1 MMQISNYSMA
11 IQKLIAGVCSLMLI
25 ACTQSDPA
33 PATSGITTTP
43 NEISTAQLEMIGGSE
58 VSTGCGSEIESAL
71 FADADKLKKLARTN
85 AGFGMRSTASAAH
98 NNAIDWAE
106 SNLKRMR
113 GFNIQSDS
121 YTIDRWEPT
130 PRASGQPGRDL
141 VKAGSLQVR
150 NASGAA
156 QTLSVAGAVP
166 YSLPNEGKGQT
177 APLVYIPGDT
187 AITAANSKGKVVVRD
202 VGSSPLPYAAFLALA
217 YHISPDLIG
226 RMAGSY
232 DRPYLFTDGPMAQEI
247 VDAGQ
252 AGAVGMVLVFNLP
265 TEQISGYF
273 DPHRGTHFVLPAV
286 FVGVDE
292 GEQLKKLAMEGG
304 SASVGIEA
312 ERSMALTRNLIATL
326 PGQSEERIVISTN
339 TDGNTW
345 VQENAVAGLLALADY
360 LSRRPI
366 GCRPKTFEFL
376 FGTAHLHISKE
387 GTVRYAKQLDKEYD
401 DGTVSF
407 AMVLEHLGTR
417 EILPVN
423 RKNGGPGQELEYT
436 GLAEPSAWFVSESPA
451 LVASTVQNLQKHGL
465 GQTAVLRG
473 QDVPTT
479 LRVPVHCS
487 FGGIGGAFHGYLIPT
502 IATISGPWSLWA
514 PSFGE
519 SAIDF
524 DRMHKQLLA
533 SGDMLLSLQN
543 QRREVLTGAI
553 PLLRQLR
560 DSGVPTCDHT
570 LPGEQAPGAA

>member
-312 ERSMALTRNLIATL
+312 CRVGHQMRNTTLDAIHVRLNARLNIEWARAGCNGRCLPAGVYDHIAFFHGVHDEFVHACVT
-326 PGQSEERIVISTN
+326 GEFKVAMCNNDQWCGCRFR
-339 TDGNTW
+339 
-345 VQENAVAGLLALADY
+345 VAG
-360 LSRRPI
+360 
-366 GCRPKTFEFL
+366 FEHEPRVCS
-376 FGTAHLHISKE
+376 GTTGAFNNL
-387 GTVRYAKQLDKEYD
+387 TVFVIAAARATQC
-401 DGTVSF
+401 
-407 AMVLEHLGTR
+407 LG
-417 EILPVN
+417 
-423 RKNGGPGQELEYT
+423 
-436 GLAEPSAWFVSESPA
+436 GLGNQSAW
-451 LVASTVQNLQKHGL
+451 L
-465 GQTAVLRG
+465 
-473 QDVPTT
+473 
-479 LRVPVHCS
+479 
-487 FGGIGGAFHGYLIPT
+487 
-502 IATISGPWSLWA
+502 
-514 PSFGE
+514 
-519 SAIDF
+519 
-524 DRMHKQLLA
+524 
-533 SGDMLLSLQN
+533 
-543 QRREVLTGAI
+543 
-553 PLLRQLR
+553 
-560 DSGVPTCDHT
+560 
-570 LPGEQAPGAA
+570 

>member
-202 VGSSPLPYAAFLALA
+202 VGWVINPLGCSVGGWPVFVPARVVVVLSSPHAVTPNNTKVKRRVRSFFMVSSPWLVLGARSSADHQRVFLSQECLRDCRQIQLHLSKCNHQFSHAVKVGFIHSTYAPVQQVVRA
-217 YHISPDLIG
+217 SNVV
-226 RMAGSY
+226 GSWN
-232 DRPYLFTDGPMAQEI
+232 F
-247 VDAGQ
+247 
-252 AGAVGMVLVFNLP
+252 
-265 TEQISGYF
+265 
-273 DPHRGTHFVLPAV
+273 
-286 FVGVDE
+286 
-292 GEQLKKLAMEGG
+292 
-304 SASVGIEA
+304 
-312 ERSMALTRNLIATL
+312 
-326 PGQSEERIVISTN
+326 
-339 TDGNTW
+339 
-345 VQENAVAGLLALADY
+345 AGL
-360 LSRRPI
+360 I
-366 GCRPKTFEFL
+366 
-376 FGTAHLHISKE
+376 
-387 GTVRYAKQLDKEYD
+387 
-401 DGTVSF
+401 
-407 AMVLEHLGTR
+407 
-417 EILPVN
+417 EILS
-423 RKNGGPGQELEYT
+423 L
-436 GLAEPSAWFVSESPA
+436 
-451 LVASTVQNLQKHGL
+451 
-465 GQTAVLRG
+465 
-473 QDVPTT
+473 
-479 LRVPVHCS
+479 
-487 FGGIGGAFHGYLIPT
+487 
-502 IATISGPWSLWA
+502 SGPHWVFTVFAHIVWA
-514 PSFGE
+514 HWF
-519 SAIDF
+519 
-524 DRMHKQLLA
+524 
-533 SGDMLLSLQN
+533 
-543 QRREVLTGAI
+543 
-553 PLLRQLR
+553 
-560 DSGVPTCDHT
+560 
-570 LPGEQAPGAA
+570 